1 MKWLTQAALRRLWP
15 KKKGHRTLVA
25 GAIALLLV
33 VSGALTA
40 FAVVI
45 PPANTGGLIA
55 VGPVSG
61 DNGFPVWYKDSTGLR
76 LEGCLDGAD
85 PLCGF
90 VPGVDFPDPTRP
102 ISFPDNFPEE
112 FFYQLASNVQDIAGG
127 AGRATTTLALE
138 GAFGSGPVKDGD
150 QVVFA
155 RIRFFYSGLQP
166 GATYR
171 ITHPYG
177 VDEEVA
183 DDAGAIRFTED
194 IGLAPG
200 VFTGAL
206 DGRVGPF
213 LQWDPAVAPAAPVGF
228 VGDPNVDH
236 PVVGSPFNTNFVRV
250 EGPGLAVIGN
260 QSNTCSPATTDCI
273 QTNLFSLL
281 GKKATKAGFDIQRSV
296 YSRADDTGGTIDLF
310 ATSDVDPQSIQIEGQ
325 GLDPVL
331 MRGENGNYVAHIHFT
346 GGTVPQLTVT
356 NVSDTPPTVKPS
368 TPVDA
373 IKGQA
378 VWNADDNTLTVN
390 ATSSDT
396 FANPLLTATGFG
408 DLSAGVLVANNVI
421 GPPAS
426 VNVTSAVGGT
436 VSLPVEV
443 TGATFGSIPVS
454 AFAGEDQEVLQ
465 GTTVT
470 LDGTGSTGPITS
482 FSWTQTA
489 GPAVTLS
496 GASTANPTFT
506 APTGDATLEFELTVD
521 GTGGP
526 STDRVVVTVVASA
539 AVPIANAGPDQTVNQ
554 TATVN
559 LDGTGSEATT
569 TFQWTQTDGP
579 AVALNGANTATP
591 SFVAPKQNVLL
602 TFELTASGP
611 GGSSTDTV
619 EVSVNPDDITVT
631 RAEFRISGSEWRIDG
646 TDTIFGPGVSVTIY
660 LGPTP
665 TGAPL
670 ATNVPVDTLG
680 AWSFREKNSAATP
693 GGQTTI
699 TVVSSGGDEVLGFPL
714 LIRN

>member
-1 MKWLTQAALRRLWP
+1 MKRLTQAALRRLWP

-112 FFYQLASNVQDIAGG
+112 FFYQLASNVQDVAGG

-356 NVSDTPPTVKPS
+356 IVSDTPPTVKPS

-408 DLSAGVLVANNVI
+408 DLSAGVLV
-421 GPPAS
+421 P
-426 VNVTSAVGGT
+426 
-436 VSLPVEV
+436 
-443 TGATFGSIPVS
+443 
-454 AFAGEDQEVLQ
+454 
-465 GTTVT
+465 TT
-470 LDGTGSTGPITS
+470 
-482 FSWTQTA
+482 
-489 GPAVTLS
+489 
-496 GASTANPTFT
+496 
-506 APTGDATLEFELTVD
+506 
-521 GTGGP
+521 
-526 STDRVVVTVVASA
+526 
-539 AVPIANAGPDQTVNQ
+539 
-554 TATVN
+554 
-559 LDGTGSEATT
+559 
-569 TFQWTQTDGP
+569 
-579 AVALNGANTATP
+579 
-591 SFVAPKQNVLL
+591 
-602 TFELTASGP
+602 
-611 GGSSTDTV
+611 
-619 EVSVNPDDITVT
+619 
-631 RAEFRISGSEWRIDG
+631 
-646 TDTIFGPGVSVTIY
+646 
-660 LGPTP
+660 
-665 TGAPL
+665 
-670 ATNVPVDTLG
+670 
-680 AWSFREKNSAATP
+680 
-693 GGQTTI
+693 
-699 TVVSSGGDEVLGFPL
+699 
-714 LIRN
+714 